1 MKKTTG
7 CPKSG
12 IKIHKSDNDPIVNNE
27 ISYSSQ
33 QEFYD
38 KIKSQNK
45 FTGVR
50 IEPSK
55 NEYNID
61 PFDGINPFSNPDGE
75 KEVQTNYNKSSYD
88 SMDLNIDNYSINDIY
103 KLFGINSQIL
113 SEDIM
118 KISKKTVLKTHPDKS
133 GLDSKY
139 FIFFSKAYKRLYGIY
154 EFQNKNTTQKK
165 EDNNEYTA
173 KTKGIILEKMFEK
186 DKKLKEPENFN
197 KWFNEQFDKH
207 KIGDE
212 TLENGYGDWL
222 KSDEDLVDTGNVS
235 QANIGIEIEKR
246 KKQIQT
252 MSKYRGVDDQY
263 ASAFGGSTL
272 MEYNNNFTSGSLFS
286 NDGMGY
292 TDLKQAY
299 VESVIPVTEEDYKK
313 MEKFNN
319 VEEYKRYRN
328 SMETK
333 PLEKEE
339 SLKQLYN
346 NNKQQEDESVALA
359 YYYAKQ
365 TEKAQ
370 KSQETFWSGLKQLTN
385 W

>member
-113 SEDIM
+113 S
-118 KISKKTVLKTHPDKS
+118 
-133 GLDSKY
+133 
-139 FIFFSKAYKRLYGIY
+139 
-154 EFQNKNTTQKK
+154 
-165 EDNNEYTA
+165 
-173 KTKGIILEKMFEK
+173 
-186 DKKLKEPENFN
+186 
-197 KWFNEQFDKH
+197 
-207 KIGDE
+207 
-212 TLENGYGDWL
+212 
-222 KSDEDLVDTGNVS
+222 
-235 QANIGIEIEKR
+235 
-246 KKQIQT
+246 
-252 MSKYRGVDDQY
+252 
-263 ASAFGGSTL
+263 
-272 MEYNNNFTSGSLFS
+272 
-286 NDGMGY
+286 
-292 TDLKQAY
+292 
-299 VESVIPVTEEDYKK
+299 
-313 MEKFNN
+313 
-319 VEEYKRYRN
+319 
-328 SMETK
+328 
-333 PLEKEE
+333 
-339 SLKQLYN
+339 
-346 NNKQQEDESVALA
+346 
-359 YYYAKQ
+359 
-365 TEKAQ
+365 
-370 KSQETFWSGLKQLTN
+370 
-385 W
+385 